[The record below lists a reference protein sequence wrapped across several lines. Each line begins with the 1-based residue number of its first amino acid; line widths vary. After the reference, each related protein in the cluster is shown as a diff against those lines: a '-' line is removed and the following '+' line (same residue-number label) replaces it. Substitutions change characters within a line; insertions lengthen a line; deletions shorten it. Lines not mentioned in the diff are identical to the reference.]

1 MSTNQILAE
10 HVENYITHDDAIHG
24 RLEDP
29 YADSPFKIYRE
40 MSSKTKGKYFEAF
53 VEEYCENL
61 GWKVERAKNTTEYDR
76 VVNNYKV
83 EVKGSTVWAG
93 KKPHF
98 RWQQIRPEHCY
109 DIMVFVAVY
118 PDRMEFYSCTKEEI
132 VDYVTNQNWLNQHGG
147 KTKNSGTFFI
157 DGFPED
163 FPFFKT
169 LFTHLEGFKGTRN
182 EE

>member
-1 MSTNQILAE
+1 
-10 HVENYITHDDAIHG
+10 
-24 RLEDP
+24 
-29 YADSPFKIYRE
+29 
-40 MSSKTKGKYFEAF
+40 
-53 VEEYCENL
+53 
-61 GWKVERAKNTTEYDR
+61 
-76 VVNNYKV
+76 
-83 EVKGSTVWAG
+83 
-93 KKPHF
+93 
-98 RWQQIRPEHCY
+98 
-109 DIMVFVAVY
+109 MVFVAVY

-147 KTKNSGTFFI
+147 KTKNSGTFYI